1 MQNEMT
7 QLSKSIYEEAMSGHM
22 TVQEAVN
29 FLKREA
35 KIRSLKEKIEKYYHG
50 QDLRQTLVSG
60 LLHNHPDL
68 SKDSIERRV
77 RGWLG
82 KDSTRSVRKQDAIEI
97 CFILKLSVEEA
108 DEFVTLVSEEAL
120 HWRNPDEVV
129 YIFALKQGMDYREA
143 QELNRRME
151 EILSD
156 VKESKNLQENSFTPI
171 VRAEI
176 SALRT
181 IEELTDYL
189 RHAVPRLGRC
199 HNNAY
204 KLFMEMI
211 YTLEHPRL
219 YETVEQAEV
228 FDSERLTIRD
238 ILKEYLYEGNVLYA
252 KEIARADKERDS
264 KLSEEERLVF
274 TTIQDSVSANWPDET
289 TISKMKSR
297 KMDVTRKVLILLFLA
312 TDQGLELDEED
323 EYQYEPT
330 TEDVF
335 EDLYQR
341 LNDMLLLCGYGRLD
355 PRSPFD
361 WLILYCICAQDML
374 DVDIR
379 MRAVFKE
386 MFGERAAGEGGN

>member
-7 QLSKSIYEEAMSGHM
+7 HLSKSLYKEATGHM
-22 TVQEAVN
+22 TVQEAVE
-29 FLKREA
+29 FLKREV
-35 KIRSLKEKIEKYYHG
+35 KIRSLKEKMEKYYHG
-50 QDLRQTLVSG
+50 QNLRQTLVNG

-68 SKDSIERRV
+68 SKESIERRV

-97 CFILKLSVEEA
+97 CFILNLNVEEA
-108 DEFVTLVSEEAL
+108 DEFVSLVSEEAL

-129 YIFALKQGMDYREA
+129 YIFALKQGMDYPEA
-143 QELNRRME
+143 QELNRQMSE
-151 EILSD
+151 TLSG
-156 VKESKNLQENSFTPI
+156 VKETVNLQENSFTPI

-204 KLFMEMI
+204 KLFMEML
-211 YTLEHPRL
+211 YTLENPKL

-228 FDSERLTIRD
+228 LDSERLTIRD
-238 ILKEYLYEGNVLYA
+238 ILKEYLYESNVLYA
-252 KEIARADKERDS
+252 KEVARTGRADN

-274 TTIQDSVSANWPDET
+274 TTIQENICANWPDET
-289 TISKMKSR
+289 TLSKMKSR
-297 KMDVTRKVLILLFLA
+297 KTDVTRKVLILLFLA
-312 TDQGLELDEED
+312 TDRGLDIDEDD
-323 EYQYEPT
+323 EFQYIPT

-335 EDLYQR
+335 EDLYLR
-341 LNDMLLLCGYGRLD
+341 LNDMLLLCGYRQLD

-379 MRAVFKE
+379 MKAVFKE
-386 MFGERAAGEGGN
+386 MFGERME